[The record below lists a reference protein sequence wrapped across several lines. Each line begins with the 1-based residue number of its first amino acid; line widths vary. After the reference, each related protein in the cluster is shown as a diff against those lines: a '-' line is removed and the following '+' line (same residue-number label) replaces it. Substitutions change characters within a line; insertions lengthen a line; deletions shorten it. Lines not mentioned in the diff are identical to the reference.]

1 MLKHR
6 FQQKQSEMA
15 NISYIDL
22 LRHGET
28 KNSYRFNGSTDN
40 PLTENG
46 WTQMRASIDKM
57 AIPWQHIIT
66 SPLTRCAGFAQF
78 AAEYLAIPTTQDER
92 LREIHFGD
100 WEGLSPA
107 ELMLTDADALSRFWR
122 NPINN
127 PPPQAEH
134 LLDFKT
140 RVLSVWTDINT
151 QFADKNILL
160 ITHSGVIRTLL
171 CHIQQ
176 HPIERLMEF
185 EVEHAA
191 IRRIQITNHKNTQQA
206 ALVL

>member
-1 MLKHR
+1 MT
-6 FQQKQSEMA
+6 

-66 SPLTRCAGFAQF
+66 SPLIRCAGFAQF

-122 NPINN
+122 NPIDN

-151 QFADKNILL
+151 HFSDKNILL